1 MSYYPETGCHIRDKV
16 KVLLDLSNYATKK
29 ELEHGSGVD
38 TSNLAAKSDFI
49 ALKADIDK
57 LGINELVMVP
67 TSLNNLKTKIDDLH
81 VDKLK
86 TVPVDSKKISDA
98 VNKEVVNMKVN
109 NLGSKIPYAFN
120 LIQTSQYNTDK
131 QNLEKNIGDVEN
143 EIPDVSVLVTY
154 CSQYKTWRS

>member
-16 KVLLDLSNYATKK
+16 KVLLDLTNYATKK
-29 ELEHGSGVD
+29 ELEHGPGAD

-67 TSLNNLKTKIDDLH
+67 TGLNNLKTKIDDLH

-86 TVPVDSKKISDA
+86 TVPVDLTKSSDA

-109 NLGSKIPYAFN
+109 NLESKIPYASN

-143 EIPDVSVLVTY
+143 EIPDVSVLATY
-154 CSQYKTWRS
+154 CSQYKNWRS

>member
-1 MSYYPETGCHIRDKV
+1 M
-16 KVLLDLSNYATKK
+16 
-29 ELEHGSGVD
+29 
-38 TSNLAAKSDFI
+38 
-49 ALKADIDK
+49 
-57 LGINELVMVP
+57 
-67 TSLNNLKTKIDDLH
+67 
-81 VDKLK
+81 
-86 TVPVDSKKISDA
+86 
-98 VNKEVVNMKVN
+98 NKEVVNMKVN

>member
-86 TVPVDSKKISDA
+86 TVPVD
-98 VNKEVVNMKVN
+98 
-109 NLGSKIPYAFN
+109 
-120 LIQTSQYNTDK
+120 
-131 QNLEKNIGDVEN
+131 
-143 EIPDVSVLVTY
+143 
-154 CSQYKTWRS
+154 